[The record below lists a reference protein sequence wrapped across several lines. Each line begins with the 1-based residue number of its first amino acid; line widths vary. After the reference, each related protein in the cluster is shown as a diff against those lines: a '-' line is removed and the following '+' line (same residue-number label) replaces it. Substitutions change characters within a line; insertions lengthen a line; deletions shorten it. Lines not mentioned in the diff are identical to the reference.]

1 VNEHAYR
8 WIELSAVVTRDDVE
22 ATEDC
27 LLEAGALSVTLA
39 DAEDAPVLEPG
50 PGETPLWPSVTV
62 TGLFPAERDPL
73 EILARLAGARPGAG
87 WRVAGL
93 EDRAWEREWLRD
105 FRPMRFGERLWVV
118 PSGMAPPEAGVVV
131 HLDPG
136 LAFGTGTHPTTALC
150 LEWLDGLGPALEG
163 ALVVDYGCGSGIL
176 AIAALCLGAGEAV
189 GVDNDPQALVASRD
203 NAAANR
209 VGERLSV
216 CLPKDAGTRLGD
228 RRADVLVANILAAP
242 LVELAPV
249 FARHVRCGG
258 RIALSGILCGQQ
270 EAVLASVG
278 RYFRMDPPESSSG
291 WVRLT
296 GIRKES

>member
-1 VNEHAYR
+1 MNEHAYR
-8 WIELSAVVTRDDVE
+8 WIELSAVVPTEHVE

-27 LLEAGALSVTLA
+27 LLESGALSVTLA
-39 DAEDAPVLEPG
+39 DAEDTPVLEPG

-73 EILARLAGARPGAG
+73 EILARVAAARPDAG

-105 FRPMRFGERLWVV
+105 FRPMRFGGRLWVV
-118 PSGMAPPEAGVVV
+118 PSGMAAPEEGVVV

-150 LEWLDGLGPALEG
+150 LEWLDGLGPALDG
-163 ALVVDYGCGSGIL
+163 AFLIDYGCGSGIL
-176 AIAALCLGAGEAV
+176 AIAALRLGAGEAL
-189 GVDNDPQALVASRD
+189 GVDNDPQALVATRD
-203 NAAANR
+203 NAAANG
-209 VGERLSV
+209 VADRLSA
-216 CLPKDAGTRLGD
+216 CLPDDTSTLPGGRL
-228 RRADVLVANILAAP
+228 ADVLVANILAAP

-249 FARHVRCGG
+249 FARHVRSGG

-270 EAVLASVG
+270 DAVLASVG
-278 RYFRMDPPESSSG
+278 RYFHMDPPESSSG
-291 WVRLT
+291 WVRLS